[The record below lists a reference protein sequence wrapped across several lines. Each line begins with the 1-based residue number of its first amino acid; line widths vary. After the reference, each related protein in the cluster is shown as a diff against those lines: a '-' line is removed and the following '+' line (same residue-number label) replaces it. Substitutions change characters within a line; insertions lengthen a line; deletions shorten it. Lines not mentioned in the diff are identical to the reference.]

1 MIKWFEKHNKLS
13 LIITILIAGI
23 IFYMS
28 SLTFKPGV
36 LRGFPWKPIAYHF
49 YAFLFLAVFLLIA
62 ITKGKNK
69 ESIFLAIN
77 LAVLYAISDEVH
89 QLFVP
94 GRAFAFADILTD
106 SAGIL
111 FATLIYILLRYNK
124 FKGRDKIL
132 IHKKEYEKIKKEV
145 YY

>member
-13 LIITILIAGI
+13 WIITVIIAMI
-23 IFYMS
+23 IFYIS
-28 SLTFKPGV
+28 TIIFPPAKPTG
-36 LRGFPWKPIAYHF
+36 LNWKPIAYHF
-49 YAFLFLAVFLLIA
+49 YVFLFLSAFLLIS

-69 ESIFLAIN
+69 ESIFLVIN
-77 LAVLYAISDEVH
+77 LAILYAISDEVH

-111 FATLIYILLRYNK
+111 FATLIYVLLRYDCLLQPKSLSKNHTK
-124 FKGRDKIL
+124 S
-132 IHKKEYEKIKKEV
+132 Y
-145 YY
+145 